1 MDRDEVRER
10 EKWSLTPGDWREWG
24 WEWENNPLSS
34 SASCIRE
41 KKKLIYSVANAK
53 VARARKLAP
62 RPAPTPNFL
71 SVAASP
77 LEGR

>member
-10 EKWSLTPGDWREWG
+10 EKLSSTPGDWREWG

-41 KKKLIYSVANAK
+41 RKKNVLQRSKCKGGQSPQTRSEASSNPKL
-53 VARARKLAP
+53 P
-62 RPAPTPNFL
+62 L
-71 SVAASP
+71 SRRVP
-77 LEGR
+77 I